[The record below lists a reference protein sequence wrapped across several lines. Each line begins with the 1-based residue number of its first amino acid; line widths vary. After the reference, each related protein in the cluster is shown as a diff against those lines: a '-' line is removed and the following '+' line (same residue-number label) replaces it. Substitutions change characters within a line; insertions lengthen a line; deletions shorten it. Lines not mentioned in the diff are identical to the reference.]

1 MKSSTAAAPP
11 ATRLVAVAE
20 RIAQVVDDRELAV
33 ALSAQAAGTRAA
45 EAELGLPG
53 LDVQVHPWWPLVVVF
68 GLLAVGCGLLVVL
81 RGRAWPSLG
90 SKYERRESEGTAHQR
105 TPAQA
110 WDALDRGLDPTIDS
124 DLTQ

>member
-1 MKSSTAAAPP
+1 MAA
-11 ATRLVAVAE
+11 TISAVAF
-20 RIAQVVDDRELAV
+20 

-81 RGRAWPSLG
+81 RDAHGPRWAASTNAASPKALPISARLRKPGTRWIVAW
-90 SKYERRESEGTAHQR
+90 
-105 TPAQA
+105 TP
-110 WDALDRGLDPTIDS
+110 RSIPT
-124 DLTQ
+124 